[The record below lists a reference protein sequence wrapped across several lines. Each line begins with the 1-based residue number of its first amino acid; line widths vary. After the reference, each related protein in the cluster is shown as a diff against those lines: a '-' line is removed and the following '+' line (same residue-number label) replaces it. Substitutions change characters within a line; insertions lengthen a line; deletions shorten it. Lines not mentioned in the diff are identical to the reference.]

1 MSDAL
6 GLTYAILIC
15 GLGGFIGQYVFQFF
29 KPRLGLIWGGGV
41 AALIAFFAMVMI
53 AALTQ
58 AIFQYPQSR
67 RPGSPISIYFPFS
80 FISRLTVAT
89 HGE

>member
-1 MSDAL
+1 MSDPL

-15 GLGGFIGQYVFQFF
+15 GFGGFIGQYVFQFF

-41 AALIAFFAMVMI
+41 AALIAFSAMVMI

-58 AIFQYPQSR
+58 AIFQYP
-67 RPGSPISIYFPFS
+67 PIS
-80 FISRLTVAT
+80 
-89 HGE
+89 